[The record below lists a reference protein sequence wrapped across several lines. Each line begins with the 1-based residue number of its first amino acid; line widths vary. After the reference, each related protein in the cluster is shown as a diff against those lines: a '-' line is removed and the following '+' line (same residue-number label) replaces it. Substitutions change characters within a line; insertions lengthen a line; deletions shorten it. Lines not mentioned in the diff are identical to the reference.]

1 MHIEQYALCKD
12 SSQKFRD
19 QRTGQHIGD
28 LMIKKQCKQNTQVE
42 RVIDGANDW
51 FDSKS
56 NKKRPEIR

>member
-28 LMIKKQCKQNTQVE
+28 LMIKNSV
-42 RVIDGANDW
+42 
-51 FDSKS
+51 SKTHKS
-56 NKKRPEIR
+56 KG